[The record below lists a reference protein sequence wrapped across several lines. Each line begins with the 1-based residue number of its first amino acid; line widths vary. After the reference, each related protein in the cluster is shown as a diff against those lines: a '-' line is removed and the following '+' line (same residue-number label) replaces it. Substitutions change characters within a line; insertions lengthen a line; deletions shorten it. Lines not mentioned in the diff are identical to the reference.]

1 MYTTDLAFLQP
12 SHVKPKHFFLTPKIV
27 GSEKFQNWK
36 FQNYCFDNF
45 EFGMFHE
52 PAVFDN
58 TLKINH
64 EMLWCQM

>member
-27 GSEKFQNWK
+27 GSEKFQNLK

-45 EFGMFHE
+45 EFGMFHTNQR
-52 PAVFDN
+52 FSI
-58 TLKINH
+58 THSK
-64 EMLWCQM
+64 